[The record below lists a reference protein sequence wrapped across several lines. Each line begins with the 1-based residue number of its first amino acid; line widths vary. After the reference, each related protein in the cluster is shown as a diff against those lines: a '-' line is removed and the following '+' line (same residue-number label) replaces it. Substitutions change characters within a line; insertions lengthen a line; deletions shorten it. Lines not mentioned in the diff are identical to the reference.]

1 MSVNF
6 LLPVSLIVLGA
17 LITACFLNS
26 TSESN
31 SRLANST
38 NDSDLLF
45 LSKLFGVETEI
56 TWRACWAW
64 LTMAY
69 LTIAIG
75 FIEIA
80 LILAGIY
87 GLAIPFACLVRLWN
101 PYI

>member
-56 TWRACWAW
+56 TW

-69 LTIAIG
+69 LTIAMG

>member
-6 LLPVSLIVLGA
+6 LLPDSLIVLGA

-56 TWRACWAW
+56 TWRA
-64 LTMAY
+64 Y

>member
-6 LLPVSLIVLGA
+6 LLPDSLIVLGA

-56 TWRACWAW
+56 TW

>member
-56 TWRACWAW
+56 TWRAW

-69 LTIAIG
+69 LTIAMG

-87 GLAIPFACLVRLWN
+87 GLAIPFACLVRL
-101 PYI
+101 